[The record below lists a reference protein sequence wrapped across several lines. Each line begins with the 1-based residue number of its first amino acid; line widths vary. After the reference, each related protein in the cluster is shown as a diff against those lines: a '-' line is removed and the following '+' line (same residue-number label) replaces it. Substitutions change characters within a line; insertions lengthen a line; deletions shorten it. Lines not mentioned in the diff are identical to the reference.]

1 MTNKERRQ
9 IESRILNRIR
19 RGNKIL
25 YYDQVEEVIY
35 NYLTMV
41 QNAKTVLEAE
51 LNAMGISLRGKD
63 VVITNNNNSN
73 NNVSNANAGGW
84 NQFYADNK

>member
-25 YYDQVEEVIY
+25 YIDPVEEVIY
-35 NYLTMV
+35 NYLMMV

-51 LNAMGISLRGKD
+51 LGMLNITLDGSKTD
-63 VVITNNNNSN
+63 NVVVNNSN
-73 NNVSNANAGGW
+73 TNVSGGW
-84 NQFYADNK
+84 NAFYNGGK

>member
-1 MTNKERRQ
+1 MTMTNKERRQ

-25 YYDQVEEVIY
+25 YFDHVEEVIY
-35 NYLTMV
+35 NYLMMV

-51 LNAMGISLRGKD
+51 LAAMNIDYKRAEGAKANVG
-63 VVITNNNNSN
+63 NNT
-73 NNVSNANAGGW
+73 NVSSGGW
-84 NQFYADNK
+84 NSFFGGK